1 MPHHDEYLK
10 HADKLAQDVVSS
22 WGQFTKPGGATA
34 LTSEFKSLVDK
45 AVLYQN
51 ARRLADNHREH
62 NLLSQQD
69 EAEEKATREAFAEAY
84 KAVYEKHAAAS

>member
-1 MPHHDEYLK
+1 MPHRVEYLK
-10 HADKLAQDVVSS
+10 HADKLAQDVVNT
-22 WGQFTKPGGATA
+22 WGQVAKPGSATA

-51 ARRLADNHREH
+51 AKKLADNHREH